1 MPDYQYTARQ
11 TSGQQ
16 TTGILSAAN
25 EQDALSSLAARSLFP
40 IQIGLAE
47 STKAQEIQSRRRVPV
62 RYVTMFFTQLADL
75 LRSGVSLLRSL
86 QLLERQ
92 STHGGLQYV
101 IRDVS
106 EKVADGNPLAEALG
120 RHPKVFGAL
129 AVSMVRAG
137 EEGSFLEDVLKRISG
152 FQEHQEEL
160 KGRVVGAMVY
170 PVFLLTAGTAIVVW
184 MLVQFVPKFS
194 GIFDRMAADGQL
206 PWATSTLLG
215 ISDTMQRY
223 WPLCLVA
230 IVAAAFL
237 LFYWSRS
244 ESGRVRVDHF
254 WLKAYGLGPIVR
266 SLALAR
272 FTRILGTLLQNGVPV
287 LHSLRIAKDAAGN
300 VILSQAIGA
309 TAESVSSGKSLAEP
323 LRASDQFPAEIV
335 EMIAVG
341 EEANNLEQVLID
353 IADNLERRTNRRLEL
368 FVRLL
373 EPIMLLIMAA
383 LVVFVIA
390 ALLLPVLQMSGI
402 F

>member
-25 EQDALSSLAARSLFP
+25 EQDALSSLSARSLFP

-47 STKAQEIQSRRRVPV
+47 SAKAQEVQSRRRVPV
-62 RYVTMFFTQLADL
+62 RFVTTFFTQLADL
-75 LRSGVSLLRSL
+75 LRSGVSLMRSL

-92 STHGGLQYV
+92 STHGGLQFV

-106 EKVADGNPLAEALG
+106 EKVADGNRLADALG
-120 RHPKVFGAL
+120 RHPRVFGAL

-170 PVFLLTAGTAIVVW
+170 PLFLLTAGTVIVVW
-184 MLVQFVPKFS
+184 MLVQFVPKFA

-206 PWATSTLLG
+206 PWATTTLLG
-215 ISDTMQRY
+215 ISETMQTY
-223 WPLCLVA
+223 WLLCLLGFSGSV
-230 IVAAAFL
+230 FL
-237 LFYWSRS
+237 LVQWGRT
-244 ESGRVRVDHF
+244 ESGRQHIDRF
-254 WLKAYGLGPIVR
+254 WLNAKGLGPIVR

-300 VILSQAIGA
+300 VVLSQAIGSA
-309 TAESVSSGKSLAEP
+309 
-323 LRASDQFPAEIV
+323 
-335 EMIAVG
+335 
-341 EEANNLEQVLID
+341 
-353 IADNLERRTNRRLEL
+353 AD
-368 FVRLL
+368 
-373 EPIMLLIMAA
+373 
-383 LVVFVIA
+383 
-390 ALLLPVLQMSGI
+390 
-402 F
+402 

>member
-1 MPDYQYTARQ
+1 MPDFQYTARQ

-16 TTGILSAAN
+16 TTGILSAVN

-47 STKAQEIQSRRRVPV
+47 SAKAQEIQSRRRVPV

-75 LRSGVSLLRSL
+75 LRSGVPLLRCL

-106 EKVADGNPLAEALG
+106 EKVADGNRLADALG
-120 RHPKVFGAL
+120 RHPRVFGAL
-129 AVSMVRAG
+129 AISMVRAG

-160 KGRVVGAMVY
+160 KGRVIGAMVY

-184 MLVQFVPKFS
+184 MLVQFVPKFAP
-194 GIFDRMAADGQL
+194 IFDRMAADGQL

-215 ISDTMQRY
+215 ISDTMQQY
-223 WPLCLVA
+223 WLFCLLGIGGA
-230 IVAAAFL
+230 GFL
-237 LFYWSRS
+237 LVQWGRS
-244 ESGRVRVDHF
+244 ESGRVRVDRF
-254 WLKAYGLGPIVR
+254 WLTAYGLGPIVR

-309 TAESVSSGKSLAEP
+309 AADSVSSGQSLTEP
-323 LRASDQFPAEIV
+323 LRDSDQFPPEIV

-353 IADNLERRTNRRLEL
+353 TADSLERRTNRRLEL

>member
-16 TTGILSAAN
+16 ITGILSAAN
-25 EQDALSSLAARSLFP
+25 EQDALSSLSARSLFP

-47 STKAQEIQSRRRVPV
+47 SAKAQEVQSRRRVPV

-75 LRSGVSLLRSL
+75 LRSGVSLMRSL

-106 EKVADGNPLAEALG
+106 EKVADGTRLAEALG
-120 RHPKVFGAL
+120 RHPRVFGPL
-129 AVSMVRAG
+129 AISMVRAG

-170 PVFLLTAGTAIVVW
+170 PLFLLTAGTAIVVW

-206 PWATSTLLG
+206 PWATNTLLG
-215 ISDTMQRY
+215 LSDSMQKY
-223 WPLCLVA
+223 WLLCLVVIA
-230 IVAAAFL
+230 GAVAL
-237 LFYWSRS
+237 LVQW
-244 ESGRVRVDHF
+244 GRTETGRQRVDRF
-254 WLKAYGLGPIVR
+254 WLTAYGLGPIVR

-300 VILSQAIGA
+300 VVLSEAIGA
-309 TAESVSSGKSLAEP
+309 TADSVSSGKSLAEP
-323 LRASDQFPAEIV
+323 LRTSQQFPPEIV